1 MNQNRLKSGGK
12 TGINWTFIVCI
23 TGIFTLLLAY
33 VQTHR
38 TEVTEAVM
46 MAGWLPGSIVR
57 LVINLPTSIVRGLP
71 DVFTVGALI
80 VISGGIGHATARG
93 ISRLFPFDIDALS
106 RTEQLAIY
114 TLTGFGLTSIGA
126 LVLGL
131 LGLFN
136 PLALWLFLAVCAA
149 LTFRSLLSWIRLV
162 LSAVHFKQ
170 WTALDI
176 LVAVV
181 IGLFLALIL
190 PQAVSPPVAWDA
202 LTYHLVAP
210 QRYLSE
216 GRIAVQPDNP
226 YLGFSQA
233 METLYG
239 VVISPFG
246 RDTAA
251 ALLHG
256 FTGVIGLAALAALVN
271 RTAGRTPA
279 RIAVLLLAGS
289 YSIWALHGLPYVD
302 LALFAL
308 AVCIMSALIAWRD
321 HGGDGWLVLLGM
333 LGGVALGVK
342 YSSVLFLVAA
352 LIAAV
357 WWSPRT
363 FIRTAL
369 LVGIPATLLFAPWM
383 LRGLLLWHNPVYPF
397 VFGGVSW
404 DAMRSASL
412 STSGLGMIYRGEVW
426 QVPLLPL
433 SATIFGMDSVF
444 EFDFTT
450 GPLLLIAP
458 AFLLVSRKGI
468 PERARTLTQAALIL
482 AAVMTAAWMVMAAT
496 TRIGAQT
503 RLVIMVLPAFAAA
516 GGIAIGALNA
526 TPKHRP
532 IFRVAV
538 IGVVFG
544 VLLSLLLVNAKT
556 ATSPANEY
564 ITGGD
569 RDAYLDARLGSYRA
583 AMRRLGDLPDRSR
596 VLILLDPR
604 GYYCPP
610 HIACSA
616 DLIFDLWGRPIKQG
630 ATPDAVMAGFAENYD
645 YLLLNLP
652 ALTEWKV
659 NFDEFGTENALL
671 PAALDAWTTP
681 VWSVGETYTL
691 YAWDETGS

>member
-1 MNQNRLKSGGK
+1 MGQNRLTSGGK
-12 TGINWTFIVCI
+12 AGINWTFIVCI
-23 TGIFTLLLAY
+23 TGIFTLLAAY
-33 VQTHR
+33 AQTHR
-38 TEVTEAVM
+38 TEVAEAVL

-57 LVINLPTSIVRGLP
+57 LIRDFPASIARGLP
-71 DVFTVGALI
+71 DIVTVGALI
-80 VISGGIGHATARG
+80 LISGGIGHAAARG
-93 ISRLFPFDIDALS
+93 IRRFMPFGIDGVS
-106 RTEQLAIY
+106 RTEQIAIY
-114 TLTGFGLTSIGA
+114 TLTGLGLTAIGA
-126 LVLGL
+126 LALGVA
-131 LGLFN
+131 GLYN
-136 PLALWLFLAVCAA
+136 PLALWLFLAVCAI
-149 LTFRSLLSWIRLV
+149 LTARSLLSWIRLA
-162 LSAVHFKQ
+162 LSPANFRQ
-170 WTALDI
+170 WTALDM
-176 LVAVV
+176 V
-181 IGLFLALIL
+181 IAAIVGLFLALML
-190 PQAVSPPVAWDA
+190 PQAVSPPVGWDA

-233 METLYG
+233 IETLYG

-256 FTGVIGLAALAALVN
+256 CIGALGLAALAALVN

-289 YSIWALHGLPYVD
+289 YSIWSLHGIPYVD
-302 LALFAL
+302 LALFTL
-308 AVCIMSALIAWRD
+308 AVCMMSALVSWRD
-321 HGGDGWLVLLGM
+321 GGGDGWLILLGV

-342 YSSVLFLVAA
+342 YSSGLFLVAA
-352 LIAAV
+352 LIAAL
-357 WWSPRT
+357 WGSPRA

-369 LVGIPATLLFAPWM
+369 LVGIPAALLFAPWM
-383 LRGLLLWHNPVYPF
+383 LRGVLLWHNPVYPF

-412 STSGLGMIYRGEVW
+412 STSGLGMIYRGEAW
-426 QVPLLPL
+426 QVPLLPFA
-433 SATIFGMDSVF
+433 ATIFGMDGVF

-458 AFLLVSRKGI
+458 VFLLASRRHI
-468 PERARTLTQAALIL
+468 PERGRTLTQAALIL

-503 RLVIMVLPAFAAA
+503 RLVIMALPAFAAA
-516 GGIAIGALNA
+516 GGVAIGALNLA
-526 TPKHRP
+526 PRHRP

-538 IGVVFG
+538 IAVALG
-544 VLLSLLLVNAKT
+544 VLLALLLVNANT
-556 ATSPANEY
+556 ATSPASQY
-564 ITGGD
+564 LTGGD

-583 AMRRLGDLPDRSR
+583 AMRRLGDLPDGSR

-610 HIACSA
+610 QIACSA
-616 DLIFDLWGRPIKQG
+616 DLIFDLWGRPLKQG
-630 ATPDAVMAGFAENYD
+630 ATPDAVMAVFAQNYD

-659 NFDEFGTENALL
+659 NFDEFGAENALL
-671 PAALDAWTTP
+671 PAALDAWTAP
-681 VWSVGETYTL
+681 VWSVEDTYTL
-691 YAWDETGS
+691 YAWKERP